1 MPTYNVTQFYFGQYA
16 DLDPTEAGS
25 SPNLNNDTNELT
37 TVPGWV
43 ANKLF
48 TSANMRLLTV
58 TQNDTVRE
66 GNSTRLEENDF
77 KNRVAGQGGPMGAD
91 SFTYDLGN
99 GKITSDID
107 SVFTWNI
114 EVTRGNGTTF
124 RQVLAFVQL
133 ENGAIF
139 SNFTP
144 ENFSGQ
150 NIQSIKLIAHS
161 SSGFFGTLANRNLP
175 NVKIVCFE
183 ESVRIATPSGSVAV
197 GQLEV
202 GDEVIT
208 KDSGVRPIRW
218 VGRKH
223 LGPAELRGNPQLLP
237 VRISAGALGAGL
249 PEADL
254 IVSAQHRVLVTSR
267 IASRLF
273 SSEGVLVAAKHLLDL
288 PGVTVEHLDQITY
301 VHFAFDQHEIVYAEG
316 APAESFY
323 PGATGLSALDD
334 EAQAEMMAL
343 FPALARGEEEIPG
356 ARRLLTGKEGRDLAR
371 RHRKNG
377 VSLLSLS

>member
-16 DLDPTEAGS
+16 DLDPTEAGPN
-25 SPNLNNDTNELT
+25 PNLNNDVNELS

-48 TSANMRLLTV
+48 TSTDMQLLTV

-66 GNSTRLEENDF
+66 GNTTRLEENDF
-77 KNRVAGQGGPMGAD
+77 KNRVASQGGPMGAD
-91 SFTYDLGN
+91 SFTYNLGN
-99 GKITSDID
+99 GPITSDID
-107 SVFTWNI
+107 SAFTWNI
-114 EVTRGNGTTF
+114 EVMRGDGTTF
-124 RQVLAFVQL
+124 RQVLTFVQL

-150 NIQSIKLIAHS
+150 NIQSIRLLTF
-161 SSGFFGTLANRNLP
+161 SSGKFFGTLANRNLP

-183 ESVRIATPSGSVAV
+183 ESVRIATPSGSVAA

-208 KDSGVRPIRW
+208 KDSGVRQIRW
-218 VGRKH
+218 VGRKQ

-249 PEADL
+249 PQADL
-254 IVSAQHRVLVTSR
+254 VVSPQHRVLVTSR
-267 IASRLF
+267 IASKLF

-288 PGVTVEHLDQITY
+288 PGVTVEQVDQITY

-316 APAESFY
+316 APSESFY
-323 PGATGLSALDD
+323 PGATGLAALDG
-334 EAQAEMMAL
+334 EAKAELLAL
-343 FPALARGEEEIPG
+343 FPALAQGLAEIPC
-356 ARRLLTGKEGRDLAR
+356 ARRLLTGKEGRDLAK